1 MASLAFMVNLSW
13 FISPPCPDEVIA
25 MGRPGLCKYYWHTTC
40 VIGAISSEN
49 ALGAPKRRSRELAKS
64 GSFSSFEPDEAG
76 FKQSEDLMVNL
87 GLVGLG
93 YWGPNL
99 LRNLVTNRRTGK
111 VTICDR
117 TGQT

>member
-1 MASLAFMVNLSW
+1 
-13 FISPPCPDEVIA
+13 
-25 MGRPGLCKYYWHTTC
+25 
-40 VIGAISSEN
+40 
-49 ALGAPKRRSRELAKS
+49 
-64 GSFSSFEPDEAG
+64 
-76 FKQSEDLMVNL
+76 MVNL